1 MSFLTK
7 PLLSRR
13 FQLML
18 ASFQQRDG
26 LPFASVLTE
35 SQIDEAFAAEEAVFA
50 EAEED
55 VYTPAVTLWAFSSQT
70 LFKQELRSCLAAVSR
85 VVVLLAALGRKP
97 PSDNTGD
104 YCRARAK
111 VPEAVIRRLVLD
123 TAARS
128 EQQMPPEWLW
138 FGHHVKL
145 VDGTTATAADTLA
158 NQHDWPQQSSQ
169 AEGLGFP
176 LLRIVVLLSL
186 ATAMVCGMAQG
197 CHKGKETGETALF
210 RELLGQL
217 NAGDVL
223 LADRYY
229 CSYFQI
235 ALLQEMGVDFVT
247 RLHQRRTADF
257 RRGRSLG
264 KGDHVITWSRPTKP
278 TWMDHETYDR
288 MPESLTLR
296 ELNVQVHEPG
306 FRVESFVVV
315 TTLVDARQYPHDDVA
330 DLYRK
335 RWMAELDIRAIK
347 DSMGLDILRCKSPE
361 MVRKELWVGLLAYNL
376 IRHTMAQAALQHGIS
391 PRQLSFTAALQKLAA
406 AWCVLPLADPCLV
419 EALGDAHLKHMAAN
433 RVGDR
438 PNRIEPRAVKR
449 RPKPH
454 DLLTQPRAEARAALL
469 ANRS

>member
-7 PLLSRR
+7 PSFSSR
-13 FQLML
+13 FQLAL

-26 LPFASVLTE
+26 LPFSDVLTE
-35 SQIDEAFAAEEAVFA
+35 AQIGEAFAAENALFA
-50 EAEED
+50 QEEEH
-55 VYTPAVTLWAFSSQT
+55 VYTPAVTLWAFLSHS
-70 LFKQELRSCLAAVSR
+70 LFKKEQRSCLAAVSR
-85 VVVLLAALGRKP
+85 VVILLIGLGRKP
-97 PSDNTGD
+97 PTDNTGD

-111 VPEAVIRRLVLD
+111 IPEAVIRRLVSD
-123 TAARS
+123 TAQRL
-128 EQQMPPEWLW
+128 EQQVPTEWLW
-138 FGHHVKL
+138 FARHVKF
-145 VDGTTATAADTLA
+145 VDGTTVTAADTPA

-186 ATAMVCGMAQG
+186 ATAMVCGMALGPQ
-197 CHKGKETGETALF
+197 KGKETGETALF

-217 NAGDVL
+217 TAGDIL

-247 RLHQRRTADF
+247 RLHQCRTADF
-257 RRGRSLG
+257 RRGKSLG
-264 KGDHVITWSRPTKP
+264 KNDHLITWSRPAKP
-278 TWMDHETYDR
+278 EWMDQETYDR

-296 ELNVQVHEPG
+296 ELSVHVRQPG

-315 TTLVDARQYPHDDVA
+315 TTLVDARKYPHEDIS

-347 DSMGLDILRCKSPE
+347 ENMGLDILRCQSPA
-361 MVRKELWVGLLAYNL
+361 MVRKELWMGLLAYNL
-376 IRHTMAQAALQHGIS
+376 IRHTIAQAALRRGVS
-391 PRQLSFTAALQKLAA
+391 PRQVSFTAAMQKLAA
-406 AWCVLPLADPCLV
+406 AWCVLPLADAHV
-419 EALGDAHLKHMAAN
+419 FDAIRETHLKHMAAN
-433 RVGDR
+433 KVGNR
-438 PNRIEPRAVKR
+438 PDRIEPRAVKR

-454 DLLTQPRAEARAALL
+454 DLLMQPRAEARAALL
-469 ANRS
+469 ANRI